1 MFKRHAAY
9 YGFVLALLIV
19 VTACSNI
26 PSKAPASLS
35 PSEAATSAVTN
46 LESPAERVLSLYEGE
61 DMSTEDKA
69 TNMLAHL
76 EDMDW
81 TEYNRL
87 SNGKTLET
95 LELLYTH
102 RSLIQPE
109 HYASLFLATTNLD
122 GASAEQYAAIVGE
135 LFTKDREGVV
145 QALADLGDEADRQ
158 SVISSIAYH
167 LGYQDV
173 AQVKQEVRQWQTNKV
188 LHDAEKDVIASLIAA
203 LDNP

>member
-9 YGFVLALLIV
+9 YGFALALLIL
-19 VTACSNI
+19 VTACSSTS
-26 PSKAPASLS
+26 SKAPASS
-35 PSEAATSAVTN
+35 PSEAATSAVTDH
-46 LESPAERVLSLYEGE
+46 ESPAERVLSLFEGE
-61 DMSTEDKA
+61 DMSAEDKA

-76 EDMDW
+76 EGMDW
-81 TEYNRL
+81 KEYNRL
-87 SNGKTLET
+87 SSGKTLKT

-109 HYASLFLATTNLD
+109 HYTSLFLATTNLD

-145 QALADLGDEADRQ
+145 QALADLGDEASKQ

-173 AQVKQEVRQWQTNKV
+173 AQVKQEIHQWQTNKV

>member
-9 YGFVLALLIV
+9 YGFALALLIL
-19 VTACSNI
+19 VTACSSTS
-26 PSKAPASLS
+26 SKAPASS
-35 PSEAATSAVTN
+35 PSEAAKSAVTDH
-46 LESPAERVLSLYEGE
+46 ESPAELVLSLFEGE
-61 DMSTEDKA
+61 DMSAEDKA

-76 EDMDW
+76 EGMDW
-81 TEYNRL
+81 KEYNRL
-87 SNGKTLET
+87 SSGKTLET

-109 HYASLFLATTNLD
+109 HYTSLFLATTNLD
-122 GASAEQYAAIVGE
+122 GASAEQYAAIVDE

-145 QALADLGDEADRQ
+145 QALADLGDEASKQ

-173 AQVKQEVRQWQTNKV
+173 TQVKQEIHQWQTNKV

>member
-9 YGFVLALLIV
+9 YGFVLALLIL
-19 VTACSNI
+19 VTACSST
-26 PSKAPASLS
+26 PSKAPASS
-35 PSEAATSAVTN
+35 PSEPATSAVTDH
-46 LESPAERVLSLYEGE
+46 ESPAERVLSLYEGE
-61 DMSTEDKA
+61 DMSAEDKA

-76 EDMDW
+76 EGMDW

-87 SNGKTLET
+87 SSGKTLET

-135 LFTKDREGVV
+135 LFAKDREGVV
-145 QALADLGDEADRQ
+145 QALADLGDEASRQ

-173 AQVKQEVRQWQTNKV
+173 AQVKQEIHQWQTNKV